1 MIAMLYSLSVASSER
16 PTYVTFSYLA
26 CLVRNAKLHVENG
39 EVLWIFASDTAGLS
53 FRIKTG

>member
-39 EVLWIFASDTAGLS
+39 EVL
-53 FRIKTG
+53 